1 MEIVPV
7 IDIMDGL
14 AVSGKGGKREEY
26 KPLKSVICQNPDPI
40 ELAKVYKDYG
50 VSKIY
55 IADLDKIM
63 GRGDN
68 FNLIKKI
75 DFINKMVDVG
85 VKDEEDFKKAKNLG
99 EVIVGTETLKDISLL
114 KKAIVSLDFKDG
126 KLLNYNLDFILN
138 NLGNKPVIILDIS
151 NVGTQRGLNRE
162 LIKDIKDRI
171 DNPIYVGGGIRD
183 LKDIEFCYSIDVEGV
198 LIGTAI
204 HKGILDLKKLVEG
217 YR

>member
-85 VKDEEDFKKAKNLG
+85 IKDEKDFKKAKNLG
-99 EVIVGTETLKDISLL
+99 EIIVGTETLKDISLL